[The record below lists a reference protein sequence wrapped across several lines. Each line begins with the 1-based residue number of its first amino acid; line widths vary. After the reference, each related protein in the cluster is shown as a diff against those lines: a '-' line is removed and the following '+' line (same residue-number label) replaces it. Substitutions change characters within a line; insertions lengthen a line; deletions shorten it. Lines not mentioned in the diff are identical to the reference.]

1 MNKSIL
7 QRCGL
12 LILML
17 MATMA
22 ASADRIYFNPDVIK
36 VNTGTYNPEYGFE
49 VNIAIA
55 LENSQPIH
63 GFQVCVNRGWFDL
76 ADCWLSSR
84 ADDSYQLVSSVNNDN
99 GTFTIGAFSTN
110 NTPLTGKDGDLLHIK
125 LTLSGSDNWETIG
138 IYSALLVTTGD
149 VEFEPNIG
157 PSLQIQPLKSISWI
171 GITPEEVS
179 MPVGMNPPC
188 RLEYSYQP
196 SDATATAVTWSSSD
210 TSVAY
215 VDNEGFVSGIA
226 PGEAIITVTAESGV
240 KAECHVTVYPVEI
253 SWIGITPEEISM
265 PVGMNPPYRLEYYYQ
280 PDDSTATAVTW
291 SSSDTDVA
299 TVTEEGFVLGIA
311 PGEAIITVTAESG
324 VKAECHVTVLPI
336 EVSGL
341 TLSHHSAELKA
352 NETLQLTAT
361 VEPEDATDKTV
372 TWASS
377 NEAVATVDAE
387 GNVTAITVGEAT
399 ITATAGEVQA
409 ECLITVVATPVET
422 AYITNGNLDMTVGSS
437 VELSVTILP
446 LDATDR
452 SVVWSSSDTIVARV
466 DANGLVEALSAGE
479 AHISA
484 LFSNDSTSTITVTVL
499 NPHAESI
506 GLSETSIEAE
516 VGATIQLTVTILP
529 AEAAG
534 QDLAWASSNPA
545 VATVDSTGLVTIV
558 GPGEAEI
565 SVTTT
570 DGSLLSATCSVKGQS
585 ITGVD
590 AVFTDETVSA
600 DVYTVGGLLVKTR
613 ASKADFMRL
622 SPGVYIVNGKKVV
635 NF

>member
-196 SDATATAVTWSSSD
+196 SDA
-210 TSVAY
+210 
-215 VDNEGFVSGIA
+215 
-226 PGEAIITVTAESGV
+226 
-240 KAECHVTVYPVEI
+240 
-253 SWIGITPEEISM
+253 
-265 PVGMNPPYRLEYYYQ
+265 
-280 PDDSTATAVTW
+280 TATAVTW

>member
-240 KAECHVTVYPVEI
+240 KAECHVTV
-253 SWIGITPEEISM
+253 
-265 PVGMNPPYRLEYYYQ
+265 
-280 PDDSTATAVTW
+280 
-291 SSSDTDVA
+291 
-299 TVTEEGFVLGIA
+299 
-311 PGEAIITVTAESG
+311 
-324 VKAECHVTVLPI
+324 LPI

-409 ECLITVVATPVET
+409 ECLIMVVATPVET